1 MNFYKGACHV
11 SQCCA
16 VVSHIQYDDYCTGA
30 FKMVCG
36 KVKCTVLIQRV
47 VNGHHSVRSS
57 TIHSQIL
64 IYCRWVPVYA
74 DKEQNLAVMSIGFL
88 LKNKNDAV
96 VWRGPKK
103 HGIVHL
109 PL

>member
-1 MNFYKGACHV
+1 
-11 SQCCA
+11 
-16 VVSHIQYDDYCTGA
+16 VVSIVYISNSESCEWLP
-30 FKMVCG
+30 FC
-36 KVKCTVLIQRV
+36 KVI
-47 VNGHHSVRSS
+47 HHS
-57 TIHSQIL
+57 IHKIL

-74 DKEQNLAVMSIGFL
+74 DNEQNLAVMSIGFL

-109 PL
+109 LL